1 MKKLILFVVVLALAA
16 GGFYY
21 YKVATS
27 KPEPSVLTQ
36 QLSRG
41 DVVETVGATGTLEAV
56 ETVDVGTQVSGV
68 VQELFADFNSIVKK
82 GQVIARLDPQ
92 LILTQI
98 EQQSAN
104 VARAEADLDRLRV
117 SLADAKQKLDRAE
130 QMSAKQLIPKTELET
145 AEVNVRAAEAQI
157 KSSEASLTQARAQLN
172 NQKVNLGYT
181 TIVAPI
187 DGIII
192 SRNVD
197 QGQTVAASMN
207 APTLYVI
214 AADLTKMQVLANID
228 EADVGRMRPGQRVT
242 FRVDA
247 FPTDTFV
254 GEVEQVRLQPAVV
267 QNVVTYSTVIAVPN
281 QELKLKPGM
290 TANVNIEIARRNNVL
305 RIPNAAT
312 RFRPTPEMFQ
322 VLNQAVPPELERGR
336 GGMMAGR
343 GRGDGMRGGNQ
354 PGGQAGPGGAQS
366 ASPAG
371 AAGAPA
377 GGPPAAAQANPQAQR
392 PQASASANGGAP
404 RPGRESAR
412 AEGTSQ
418 DGGGQATSGAS
429 GGGPRGE
436 RFGGGSGPGGE
447 GVGRGGGG
455 RGFDPNMTPEE
466 RRKRMEE
473 RLAQMTPE
481 ERERWQ
487 ARMREGGGRGG
498 FGGGN
503 RDGGAGGN
511 SGSGVG
517 GNREGGVAANR
528 GGGGRGMAPGGDY
541 QANRARSNRG
551 GQAAA
556 GEATPQ
562 SRTMASGATTIDS
575 LFAPIQIQETRGTAW
590 QYENNQLKMLRL
602 RLGVSDGTFTE
613 VVNENEVPANAE
625 VVTSMTTG
633 LEQRTTPQNQ
643 QNNPLMGPQ
652 RGGPGGRGPGGGGG
666 GGGGGRGRG

>member
-1 MKKLILFVVVLALAA
+1 MKKLILFVVVLALAG

-21 YKVATS
+21 YKVATD
-27 KPEPSVLTQ
+27 KPEPTILTQ
-36 QLSRG
+36 ALSRG

-68 VQELFADFNSIVKK
+68 VRELHADFNTIVKK
-82 GQVIARLDPQ
+82 GQIIAKLDPQ
-92 LILTQI
+92 LIETQI
-98 EQQSAN
+98 EQQTAN
-104 VARAEADLDRLRV
+104 VRRAEADLDRLKV
-117 SLADAKQKLDRAE
+117 ALADAKQKLDRAQ
-130 QMSAKQLIPKTELET
+130 QMSKKQLIPQTELET
-145 AEVNVRAAEAQI
+145 AEVNVRSAEAQI
-157 KSSEASLTQARAQLN
+157 KSSEASLTQAQAQLN
-172 NQKVNLGYT
+172 NQKVNLAYT

-187 DGIII
+187 DGIVI

-254 GEVEQVRLQPAVV
+254 GQVEQVRLQPAVV

-281 QELKLKPGM
+281 PDLKLKPGM

-336 GGMMAGR
+336 GGMGR
-343 GRGDGMRGGNQ
+343 GRDEGVRSGNQ
-354 PGGQAGPGGAQS
+354 PGGPGGPGGVGAPTGAQ
-366 ASPAG
+366 PAG

-377 GGPPAAAQANPQAQR
+377 GRPPAAAQASPQGQR
-392 PQASASANGGAP
+392 LQASANTGAP
-404 RPGRESAR
+404 RQGREAAR
-412 AEGTSQ
+412 AEEASQ
-418 DGGGQATSGAS
+418 DGGAQANSGAG

-436 RFGGGSGPGGE
+436 RSGGGSGPGGE
-447 GVGRGGGG
+447 GVGRGGGGG

-466 RRKRMEE
+466 RRKRIEE
-473 RLAQMTPE
+473 RMAQMTPE
-481 ERERWQ
+481 ERERYQ
-487 ARMREGGGRGG
+487 ARMREGGGGRGG
-498 FGGGN
+498 F
-503 RDGGAGGN
+503 
-511 SGSGVG
+511 G
-517 GNREGGVAANR
+517 GNREGGMAGNR
-528 GGGGRGMAPGGDY
+528 DGSGGRSMAPGGG
-541 QANRARSNRG
+541 QRNPQGGNRG
-551 GQAAA
+551 SQAAPA
-556 GEATPQ
+556 DGTIQ

-590 QYENNQLKMLRL
+590 QLENKQLKMLRL
-602 RLGVSDGTFTE
+602 RLGVSDGSFTE
-613 VVNENEVPANAE
+613 IVNDSEVPANAE

-666 GGGGGRGRG
+666 GGGRGRG

>member
-1 MKKLILFVVVLALAA
+1 MKKLILFVVVLALAG

-21 YKVATS
+21 YKIATS
-27 KPEPSVLTQ
+27 KPEPTILTQ
-36 QLSRG
+36 ALSRG

-68 VQELFADFNSIVKK
+68 VRELHADFNTIVKK
-82 GQVIARLDPQ
+82 GQIIARLDPQ
-92 LILTQI
+92 LIETQI
-98 EQQSAN
+98 EQQTAN
-104 VARAEADLDRLRV
+104 VRRAEADLDRLKV
-117 SLADAKQKLDRAE
+117 ALADAKQKLDRAQ
-130 QMSAKQLIPKTELET
+130 QMSKKQLIPQTELET
-145 AEVNVRAAEAQI
+145 AEVNVRSAEAQI
-157 KSSEASLTQARAQLN
+157 KSSEASLTQAQAQLN
-172 NQKVNLGYT
+172 NQKVNLAYT

-187 DGIII
+187 DGIVI

-247 FPTDTFV
+247 FPTDTFI

-281 QELKLKPGM
+281 PDLKLKPGM

-336 GGMMAGR
+336 GGMGR
-343 GRGDGMRGGNQ
+343 GRGEGMRGGNQ
-354 PGGQAGPGGAQS
+354 PGGPGGPGG
-366 ASPAG
+366 PAG
-371 AAGAPA
+371 AQPASAAGAPA
-377 GGPPAAAQANPQAQR
+377 GGAPGAAQANPPAQR

-404 RPGRESAR
+404 PQGRENPR
-412 AEGTSQ
+412 FEGASGQ
-418 DGGGQATSGAS
+418 DGGGQASSGAA
-429 GGGPRGE
+429 GAGPRGE
-436 RFGGGSGPGGE
+436 RSGGGSGTGGE
-447 GVGRGGGG
+447 GFGRGGGGG

-466 RRKRMEE
+466 RRKRFEE

-481 ERERWQ
+481 ERERAM
-487 ARMREGGGRGG
+487 ARMREGGSGRGG

-503 RDGGAGGN
+503 REGGTGGN
-511 SGSGVG
+511 A
-517 GNREGGVAANR
+517 GNRQGGMAGNR
-528 GGGGRGMAPGGDY
+528 DGGGGGRGMAQGGG
-541 QANRARSNRG
+541 QRNPQGGNRG
-551 GQAAA
+551 SQTAPGD
-556 GEATPQ
+556 GTIQ

-590 QYENNQLKMLRL
+590 QLENKQLKMLRL
-602 RLGVSDGTFTE
+602 RLGVSDGSFTE
-613 VVNENEVPANAE
+613 IVNDSEVPANAE

-633 LEQRTTPQNQ
+633 LEQRTTAPNQ